1 MLVVTRKTDESL
13 LIADNIEITVLD
25 VSKDKV
31 KIGISAPKD
40 IKIIRNELIDTQNAN
55 KDSAAS
61 KVLPKKTVEAL
72 LNFNKEDKHNG

>member
-13 LIADNIEITVLD
+13 IIADNIEITVLE

-55 KDSAAS
+55 KASAAS
-61 KVLPKKTVEAL
+61 KVLPKQTLEAL
-72 LNFNKEDKHNG
+72 LNYNKED